1 MYHLENQAKNQD
13 MDQANE
19 FIQQE
24 KAKIVA
30 ETAKINWKELE
41 TFFAQGKL
49 ILVDPTL
56 DLIEVAYSITT
67 DDSKQ
72 VEQWMQAGTL
82 SRNFTEKAIELEKH
96 NKECWSVVIKPWVL
110 IQEPS

>member
-1 MYHLENQAKNQD
+1 MSETNEHTK
-13 MDQANE
+13 DQASE

-49 ILVDPTL
+49 ILVDTTL
-56 DLIEVAYSITT
+56 DLIDVAYAITT

-72 VEQWMQAGTL
+72 VEQWMQTNKI
-82 SRNFTEKAIELEKH
+82 SRHFTEKAIAMEKE
-96 NKECWSVVIKPWVL
+96 NKELWSVVIKPWVL
-110 IQEPS
+110 IQEPKQ